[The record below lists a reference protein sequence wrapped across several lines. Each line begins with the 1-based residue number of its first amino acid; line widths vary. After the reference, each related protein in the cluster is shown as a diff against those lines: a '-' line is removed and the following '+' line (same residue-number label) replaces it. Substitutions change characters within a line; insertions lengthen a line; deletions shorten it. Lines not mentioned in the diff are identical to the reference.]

1 MSMQMALIN
10 TGGNYI
16 SQPSLMRRNYWI

>member
-1 MSMQMALIN
+1 MQMALIN